1 MSDEILPAIA
11 GEILTD
17 DANLDGAGNDWGGL
31 VHARPRLV
39 ARPASVIDVAA
50 VLRFAVA
57 RDISVAA
64 RGAGHSPYGQGQASG
79 GIVLDMTSLPP
90 RRTVA
95 GDLVSVDAGAR
106 WRDVLDA
113 TLPHGLTPPVLT
125 DYLDVTVGGTL
136 VIGGVGGAAH
146 HYGVQLDNVEEL
158 EVVTGTGDV
167 ITCSRDDNRKLF
179 DATLGGLGQ
188 CGVITRATLRLI
200 PAPARARRWKLYYDS
215 LSAFLADQREVV
227 RDGRFDYVEGQPLP
241 ADGTWRYMLEAV
253 AYYTPPAAPDE
264 ESLLGSL
271 SFLDAENSDTTYFD
285 FLNRVADAEALL
297 RAEGSWFH
305 PHPWIDT
312 FLPDS
317 AVEQVVAETLAAT
330 GEAELGAMGLILLYP
345 VRTDRLKAPLFKV
358 PDGELAWLFSLLRTG
373 SPVDPVHNARL
384 VELNVDLYRKV
395 KAVGGKTYPSTA
407 VPRSTSEWR
416 AHFGSSWPLLTE
428 AKARYSPTNL
438 LNPGQGLRLP
448 EPS

>member
-1 MSDEILPAIA
+1 MSDEILPAIT

-17 DANLDGAGNDWGGL
+17 DAALDRAGNDWGDL

-39 ARPASVIDVAA
+39 VRPASVIDVAA

-57 RDISVAA
+57 RDIPVAA
-64 RGAGHSPYGQGQASG
+64 RGAGHSPYGQGQAPG

-90 RRTVA
+90 RRTVT
-95 GDLVSVDAGAR
+95 GEVVSVDAGAR
-106 WRDVLDA
+106 WRDVLDV
-113 TLPHGLTPPVLT
+113 TLPRGLTPPVLT

-146 HYGVQLDNVEEL
+146 HHGVQTDTVVEL

-167 ITCSRDDNRKLF
+167 VTCSRDDDRELF
-179 DATLGGLGQ
+179 DAMLGGLGQ
-188 CGVITRATLRLI
+188 CGVITRACLRLV

-241 ADGTWRYMLEAV
+241 VEGTWRYMIEAV
-253 AYYTPPAAPDE
+253 AYYTPPASPDE
-264 ESLLGSL
+264 ETLLNSL
-271 SFLDAENSDTTYFD
+271 SFLDAETSDTTYFD
-285 FLNRVADAEALL
+285 FLNRVAEAETLL

-317 AVEQVVAETLAAT
+317 AVEQVVTGTLAAT
-330 GEAELGAMGLILLYP
+330 GEAELGALGLILLYP
-345 VRTDRLKAPLFKV
+345 VRADRLKTPLFKV
-358 PDGELAWLFSLLRTG
+358 PDGELVWLFSLLRTG
-373 SPVDPVHNARL
+373 SPVDPLHNARL
-384 VELNVDLYRKV
+384 VGLNVDLYRKV
-395 KAVGGKTYPSTA
+395 SALGGKAYPSTA
-407 VPRSTSEWR
+407 VPRSTAEWR
-416 AHFGSSWPLLTE
+416 EHFGSSWPLLAE
-428 AKARYSPTNL
+428 AKARYSPKNL

-448 EPS
+448 E